1 MKKVRLAIFAS
12 GSGSNAEAICRY
24 FINHPSIEVLLIL
37 SNNTHAAVLAKANQ
51 FSIEARTFNKEE
63 FKESGNVLSWL
74 HEKEITHLVLAGFLW
89 LIPTY
94 LIQAFPTAII
104 NIHPALLPKYGGKGM
119 YGIKVHEA
127 VKAAGEKET
136 GITIHEVN
144 EHFDEGQHLFQS
156 SCSVDSADS
165 PETIAKKVLELEHKY
180 YPEIIERWALA
191 NKNQC

>member
-1 MKKVRLAIFAS
+1 MKKVRLSIFAS
-12 GSGSNAEAICRY
+12 GGGSNAEAICRY
-24 FINHPSIEVLLIL
+24 FNNHPSIEVALIL
-37 SNNTHAAVLAKANQ
+37 SNNTNAAVLAKAST
-51 FSIEARTFNKEE
+51 FSIDARTFNTEE
-63 FKESGNVLSWL
+63 FKEPGHVLSWL

-94 LIQAFPTAII
+94 LIQAFPNAII

-127 VKAAGEKET
+127 VKAAGEKKT

-144 EHFDEGQHLFQS
+144 EHFDEGRHLFQS
-156 SCSVDSADS
+156 SCFVEAADSA
-165 PETIAKKVLELEHKY
+165 ETIAKKVLELEHRY

-191 NKNQC
+191 NKN

>member
-1 MKKVRLAIFAS
+1 MKKIRLAIFAS

-24 FINHPSIEVLLIL
+24 FNNHPSIEVSLIL
-37 SNNTHAAVLAKANQ
+37 SNNASAAVLEKAST
-51 FSIEARTFNKEE
+51 FSIDARTFKKEE
-63 FKESGNVLSWL
+63 FKEPGNVLKWL

-94 LIQAFPTAII
+94 LIRAFPNAII

-144 EHFDEGQHLFQS
+144 EYFDEGKHLFQS
-156 SCSVDSADS
+156 SCPVNPADS
-165 PETIAKKVLELEHKY
+165 PETIAKKVLELEHAY
-180 YPEIIERWALA
+180 YPKVIERWALA
-191 NKNQC
+191 NRD